1 MLNGLQVVRMA
12 AASGLLVVMVGC
24 ERTAPPAARLAPITV
39 EASYRLL
46 FNDALVGNSL
56 FMLEID
62 ADGRYALQS
71 FTTPA
76 GKMQRDAAHE
86 VLETSRGSIG
96 ADGVRP
102 LEFEES
108 VLQDGELALA
118 RLTFDWARRALVVEG
133 PGGRRNIG
141 LLPDTQDRLSY
152 LLDAARLA
160 GTGDD
165 SRLLQVASAEA
176 AEETLLRVRGEES
189 LTLPAGEFGAVR
201 VERRTPDEDTSRE
214 LWFAPDLMP
223 LPLRALQAS
232 DGNSVEM
239 QLEHLSQRPNDPR

>member
-1 MLNGLQVVRMA
+1 MLSARQATRLA
-12 AASGLLVVMVGC
+12 AATGLLVTLLGC
-24 ERTAPPAARLAPITV
+24 EQATPPAKRLAPITV

-76 GKMQRDAAHE
+76 GKMQRDATHE

-108 VLQDGELALA
+108 VVQDGELALA
-118 RLTFDWARRALVVEG
+118 RLTFDWPRRSLAVEG

-160 GTGDD
+160 GSGDD

-176 AEETLLRVRGEES
+176 AEETLLRVQGEDS
-189 LTLPAGEFGAVR
+189 LSLPAGEFSAVR

-214 LWFAPDLMP
+214 LWFAPELMP

-232 DGNSVEM
+232 DGNHVEM
-239 QLEHLSQRPNDPR
+239 QLEHLNQRRNDPR